1 MIGGLIHLEQLLT
14 ICSGSALS
22 DNLLVDVGISQYQYN
37 VGQQLLSVGIVVLEV
52 REEKKRHADLGE
64 LQY

>member
-1 MIGGLIHLEQLLT
+1 MEQLLT